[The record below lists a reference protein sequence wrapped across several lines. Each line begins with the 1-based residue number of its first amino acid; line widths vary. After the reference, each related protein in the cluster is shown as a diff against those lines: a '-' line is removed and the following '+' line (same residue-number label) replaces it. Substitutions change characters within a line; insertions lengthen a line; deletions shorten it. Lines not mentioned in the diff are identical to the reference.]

1 MSVVLFRVDDR
12 LVHGQVIASWGRV
25 LSPSRIVVI
34 SDTIAQSSWERD
46 LYETAIPEGVAFEV
60 WSVAEAAVKFESCEA
75 ASEKVFILVEDLRTA
90 MRLLESGLPLGELNL
105 GGIHYEEGR
114 EELLPYLYLSTEDKE
129 RLLWLRERGV
139 RILAQDVPSELVEAF
154 RESRERFEARA
165 GGPGAPPRPGR

>member
-34 SDTIAQSSWERD
+34 SDTVAQSSWERD
-46 LYETAIPEGVAFEV
+46 LYETAIPEGVVFEV
-60 WSVAEAAVKFESCEA
+60 WSVAEAGVKFGSCEA
-75 ASEKVFILVEDLRTA
+75 AGEKVFILVEDLRTVT
-90 MRLLESGLPLGELNL
+90 RLLENGLPLGELNL

-139 RILAQDVPSELVEAF
+139 RVLAQDVPS
-154 RESRERFEARA
+154 A
-165 GGPGAPPRPGR
+165 GAVDVFDLLGDEEGSKE